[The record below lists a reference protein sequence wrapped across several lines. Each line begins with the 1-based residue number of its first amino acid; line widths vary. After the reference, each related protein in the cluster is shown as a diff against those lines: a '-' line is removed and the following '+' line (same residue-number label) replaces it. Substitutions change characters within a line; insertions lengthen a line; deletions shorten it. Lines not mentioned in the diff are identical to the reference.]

1 MEIEKEIR
9 KNKTFSIFLEYSTVS
24 GDLGRNIFPR
34 AEEKKFI
41 RKHIISCQFLCHCKC
56 IILAFWLT
64 AMNLGVLIRIFL

>member
-34 AEEKKFI
+34 AEEKKI
-41 RKHIISCQFLCHCKC
+41 Y
-56 IILAFWLT
+56 
-64 AMNLGVLIRIFL
+64 